1 MKRFLAILLVSLI
14 LLFVAFIIQNA
25 EMVDLTFL
33 VWGIQISK
41 ALLMMICGALGFVIG
56 VLAFSFKKPISKLPS
71 EHSSVGAEQI
81 PDVKDS
87 KS

>member
-1 MKRFLAILLVSLI
+1 MKRLYASLLVVLI

-41 ALLMMICGALGFVIG
+41 ALLMMLCGALGFIIG
-56 VLAFSFKKPISKLPS
+56 LLAFSFKKSESNTSGSKPSAGANKLPI
-71 EHSSVGAEQI
+71 EKSVEN
-81 PDVKDS
+81 
-87 KS
+87 